1 MPQWPAGC
9 SKFFFVYLWSA
20 WLAVFRDYRMSSFK
34 IAWIL
39 LKTGNVAMLVY
50 ILPML
55 RRSVLTFLTDK
66 YSDGR
71 TQNKCLWQRKQINI
85 SCLQY
90 TEVMRSVNIVC
101 NEFRVWNTEVQ
112 DSKSSSKERW
122 RWETEWNETPSWI
135 TQTDRGISF
144 QDGITSA
151 PDDSHVGLQKRTIT
165 VRLSETEALNPGR
178 VFPLFLLMV
187 VFKF

>member
-1 MPQWPAGC
+1 
-9 SKFFFVYLWSA
+9 
-20 WLAVFRDYRMSSFK
+20 MSSFK

-39 LKTGNVAMLVY
+39 LKNGNIAMLVY

-55 RRSVLTFLTDK
+55 RRSVLTFLIDK

-101 NEFRVWNTEVQ
+101 KEFRVWNTEVQ

-122 RWETEWNETPSWI
+122 RWETEWDKTPSWI

-144 QDGITSA
+144 RDGITSA
-151 PDDSHVGLQKRTIT
+151 PRWQPRGATKENHHCEVIWDRGFESW
-165 VRLSETEALNPGR
+165 R